1 MGNNSDLVQNVE
13 ITHENIVS
21 SNYSETVSSE
31 ESSDDEEYDFD
42 KEFSGDEDDYSLSNG
57 DFILDNDTEIV
68 SSEVDESIK
77 IVKNIHEIMK
87 VRVNNTLAMANK
99 KILNEELEKFKLL
112 NDFTFD
118 QEIGYLVC
126 NLLDGTIRAASDN
139 NIIISYEYDSSVK
152 QNLLELE
159 KITYVYNKITD
170 SNKNIA
176 IITDEEW
183 ENEKNNYIVC
193 LKDGN
198 SYNFIE
204 EPEEIYEEEVKN
216 DIIKSSAVELFG
228 DIVEIN

>member
-1 MGNNSDLVQNVE
+1 
-13 ITHENIVS
+13 
-21 SNYSETVSSE
+21 
-31 ESSDDEEYDFD
+31 
-42 KEFSGDEDDYSLSNG
+42 
-57 DFILDNDTEIV
+57 
-68 SSEVDESIK
+68 
-77 IVKNIHEIMK
+77 
-87 VRVNNTLAMANK
+87 
-99 KILNEELEKFKLL
+99 LEKFKLL

-126 NLLDGTIRAASDN
+126 NLLDGTIRAASDK
-139 NIIISYEYDSSVK
+139 NIIISYEYDSCVK

-159 KITYVYNKITD
+159 KIAYVYNKITN

-183 ENEKNNYIVC
+183 ENEKSNYIMC